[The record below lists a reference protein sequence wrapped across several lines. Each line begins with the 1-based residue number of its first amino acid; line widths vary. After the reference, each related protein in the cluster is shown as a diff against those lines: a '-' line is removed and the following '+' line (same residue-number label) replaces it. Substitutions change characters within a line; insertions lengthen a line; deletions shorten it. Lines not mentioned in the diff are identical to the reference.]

1 MPRKF
6 QPRFCLDCPAEIP
19 KPLTGKRPFRC
30 DRCRPLHREMRVA
43 ANNAD
48 YYARRRESEKK
59 RAQEWRLRNAQRCK
73 ASTVLWRE
81 KNADRYK
88 AIQSDWF
95 ARNRERQSEKRK
107 QSYAENR
114 ERELEGMRRWKAE
127 NPGKIREWTEKN
139 YARVN
144 AYSMARYLA
153 RLRATPVWANHEA
166 IEAFYQEARR
176 LTRETGIPHEVDHI
190 YPLRAK
196 WCCGLHVENNLQV
209 LTSAENKSKST
220 RRPTGASALRECVY

>member
-6 QPRFCLDCPAEIP
+6 RPRFCLDCSAEIP
-19 KPLTGKRPFRC
+19 KPPTGKRPFRC
-30 DRCRPLHREMRVA
+30 DQCRPLHKVARVA
-43 ANNAD
+43 AGNAD
-48 YYARRRESEKK
+48 FYAQNREREKK
-59 RAQEWRLRNAQRCK
+59 RAQEWRFQNAERCK
-73 ASTVLWRE
+73 ATTALWRE
-81 KNADRYK
+81 KNGERHRAMC
-88 AIQSDWF
+88 AAWHV
-95 ARNRERQSEKRK
+95 RNQDQQAQKRK
-107 QSYAENR
+107 RSYAENR

-127 NPGKIREWTEKN
+127 NPGKIRDWTERN
-139 YARVN
+139 YARIN
-144 AYSMARYLA
+144 ANSMARYLA